1 MYSSCVFRVSR
12 FKDETEGFC
21 SVAAGGPESFSLNT
35 EMEVVYF
42 GGKHILGVIFFFFI
56 YFLKC
61 YELDWRVETEK
72 PNH

>member
-35 EMEVVYF
+35 EMEVVCF
-42 GGKHILGVIFFFFI
+42 GGKHILGVIFFF
-56 YFLKC
+56 
-61 YELDWRVETEK
+61 
-72 PNH
+72 

>member
-42 GGKHILGVIFFFFI
+42 GGKHILGVIFFLNLFFKV
-56 YFLKC
+56 L
-61 YELDWRVETEK
+61 
-72 PNH
+72 